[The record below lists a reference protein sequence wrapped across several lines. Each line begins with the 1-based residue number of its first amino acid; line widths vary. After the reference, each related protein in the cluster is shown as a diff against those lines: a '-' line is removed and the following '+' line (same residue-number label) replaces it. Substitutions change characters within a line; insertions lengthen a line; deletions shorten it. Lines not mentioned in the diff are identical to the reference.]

1 MPRVKSTDMRRRGRV
16 AALQCL
22 FASDF
27 GDAARDE
34 SLDWLAEEDQ
44 LPERVLEFA
53 RQILQGVTDHRP
65 DLDDLIQRYAPTWP
79 VSQISPLDRNALRIA
94 IFELLHS
101 PETPPKT
108 AVNEA
113 VDLAKEFGSE
123 SSARFVNGVL
133 GSVMAEME
141 SARLASA

>member
-1 MPRVKSTDMRRRGRV
+1 MPRVRSTDLRRRGRV

-27 GDAARDE
+27 GGDGRDS
-34 SLDWLAEEDQ
+34 SLSWLAEEDQ
-44 LPERVLEFA
+44 LPVRVLEFA
-53 RQILQGVTDHRP
+53 GEILQGVTAHRL
-65 DLDDLIQRYAPTWP
+65 DLDSLIQRYAPTWP
-79 VSQISPLDRNALRIA
+79 VSQMSPLDRNALRIA
-94 IFELLHS
+94 LFELLHS
-101 PETPPKT
+101 PGTPPKT

-133 GSVMAEME
+133 GSVMAEIE
-141 SARLASA
+141 SVGLASV

>member
-27 GDAARDE
+27 GGAARGE

-44 LPERVLEFA
+44 LPARVLEFA

-141 SARLASA
+141 SARSASA

>member
-1 MPRVKSTDMRRRGRV
+1 MFVRFRLRRRRPGT
-16 AALQCL
+16 
-22 FASDF
+22 SPWT
-27 GDAARDE
+27 G
-34 SLDWLAEEDQ
+34 WLKKTSYRA
-44 LPERVLEFA
+44 RVLEFA